1 MVRRYAHY
9 SAEHL
14 APFAD
19 RLCALRVVI
28 DAVNGTNPSHAEN
41 SKSLV
46 LHKPLCPF
54 GHIGYRSFRAHR

>member
-19 RLCALRVVI
+19 RLGALRVVI
-28 DAVNGTNPSHAEN
+28 EAVNGTFTAHAGNGKDMEL
-41 SKSLV
+41 S
-46 LHKPLCPF
+46 KPLN
-54 GHIGYRSFRAHR
+54 